1 MTKTPIKHRSYSYA
15 SLGYLLVFSS
25 VFLWSCSSRKAPAPV
40 VELYQ
45 GKTYKDF
52 EKQGYEGKYYK
63 VQTGDTLFSI
73 AWYSGQDYRDLAK
86 VNKIPSPYH
95 IYPGQ
100 RLQLNSGN
108 KKNQPQTSEQT
119 TTSSQKIKKP
129 AIDPPKKQAYGK
141 SEKHVN
147 ETTKIVAK
155 SMFTG
160 QVKSWYWPTKGVI
173 SRSFSSE
180 NEGNK
185 GLDFDGK
192 RGDSVLA
199 AADGKV
205 VYTGDALRGFGK
217 LVIIKHSEAY
227 LTAYAHNDTILVSE
241 QQWVELG
248 DKIATMG
255 KSGTDKVKLHFEVR
269 YKGKSVNPLRYLP
282 KR

>member
-1 MTKTPIKHRSYSYA
+1 MKKTPTKRRTYSYA
-15 SLGYLLVFSS
+15 NLGSLLLFSS
-25 VFLWSCSSRKAPAPV
+25 IFLWGCSSRKTPAPV

-86 VNKIPSPYH
+86 LNKISSPYN

-100 RLQLNSGN
+100 RLLLTEGKKTNPVKTN
-108 KKNQPQTSEQT
+108 KIT
-119 TTSSQKIKKP
+119 TTSPQKIKKQ

-141 SEKHVN
+141 SEEIVN
-147 ETTKIVAK
+147 GSSAQSLAGK
-155 SMFTG
+155 FPD
-160 QVKSWYWPTKGVI
+160 QVKNWSWPTKGII
-173 SRSFSSE
+173 SRGFSSKD
-180 NEGNK
+180 EGNK

-192 RGDSVLA
+192 HGASILA

-227 LTAYAHNDTILVSE
+227 LTAYAHNDTILVKE
-241 QQWVELG
+241 QQWIKLG